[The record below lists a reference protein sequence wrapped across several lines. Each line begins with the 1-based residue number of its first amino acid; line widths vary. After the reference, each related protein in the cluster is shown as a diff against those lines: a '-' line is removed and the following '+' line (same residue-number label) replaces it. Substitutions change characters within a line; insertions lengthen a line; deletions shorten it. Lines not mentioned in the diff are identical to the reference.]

1 MPPIETVNLYQRA
14 VLWEPTGIGQFGN
27 PTVAVAASGVEIC
40 VRWEEKLSEEV
51 GPDGTPVATPDLV
64 FVDRV
69 IAIGSQIR
77 LGAKADLPS
86 TLNNLRE
93 VIDYSEIPD
102 IKGRCRQRTVTLRKK

>member
-1 MPPIETVNLYQRA
+1 MPPMETVNLYELA
-14 VLWEPTGIGQFGN
+14 VLWEPTGLDQFGQ

-40 VRWEEKLSEEV
+40 VRWEEKLNEEV
-51 GPDGTPVATPDLV
+51 GPESTPVSTPDVV

-77 LGAKADLPS
+77 RGAKADLPS
-86 TLNNLRE
+86 TLDELRE

-102 IKGRCRQRTVTLRKK
+102 VKGRNRQRTITLRNK

>member
-1 MPPIETVNLYQRA
+1 MPPMETINLYEKA
-14 VLWEPTGIGQFGN
+14 VLWEPIGLNQFAG
-27 PTVAVAASGVEIC
+27 PTVGSSASGVEIC
-40 VRWEEKLSEEV
+40 VRWEEKLNEDV
-51 GPDGTPVATPDLV
+51 GPESTPVSTPDVV

-86 TLNNLRE
+86 TLDKLRE

-102 IKGRCRQRTVTLRKK
+102 IKGRCRQRTITLRKK

>member
-1 MPPIETVNLYQRA
+1 MPPMETVNLYEKA
-14 VLWEPTGIGQFGN
+14 VLWEPTGLSGFGS
-27 PTVAVAASGVEIC
+27 PTVGNAASGVEIC
-40 VRWEEKLSEEV
+40 VRWEEKLNEEV
-51 GPDGTPVATPDLV
+51 GPESTPVSTPDVV

-86 TLNNLRE
+86 TLDKLRE

-102 IKGRCRQRTVTLRKK
+102 IKGRCRQRTITLRKK